1 MNEPS
6 QSETPGQPVGRTRY
20 GELTLDQIAEVQPG
34 LGRLMPLVSDRY
46 WIMYY
51 AARGGN
57 WALARYCLDQIRALF
72 RVGATT
78 RPQFRSFLEAF
89 DRGHLT
95 ALEGAIQARDFHAF
109 EVAYRRGIEGA
120 NAMHAATGH
129 PEIVWQLPPT
139 PPQHLYLGPLGAP
152 GHAHP
157 TTEE

>member
-1 MNEPS
+1 VNEPS

-78 RPQFRSFLEAF
+78 RPQFR
-89 DRGHLT
+89 
-95 ALEGAIQARDFHAF
+95 
-109 EVAYRRGIEGA
+109 
-120 NAMHAATGH
+120 
-129 PEIVWQLPPT
+129 
-139 PPQHLYLGPLGAP
+139 
-152 GHAHP
+152 
-157 TTEE
+157 